1 MGKAIVITSGKG
13 GTGKTTAV
21 SALSCCLASMGYKTL
36 CLDGDVGLKNLDIY
50 LGLSDLAV
58 MDFSDI
64 IEGRSSIEKAIVAH
78 PNINNLYF
86 LTAPV
91 SIPPD
96 RISPEDMKNLI
107 DIIKIDYDFVL
118 IDSPAGIG
126 SGFQLSVCGA
136 DSALVVATT
145 DTTSYRDA
153 ARVVIE
159 LMERGL
165 NDIRLIVNRIRP
177 SLLKS
182 MKSTIDDAVDSV
194 GIQLIGIVP
203 EDKAIILSSN
213 AGIPLTAFN
222 RKSKGAVG
230 AFKRIS
236 RRLAGQ
242 KVTINKI
249 KKYV

>member
-36 CLDGDVGLKNLDIY
+36 CLDGDMGLKNLDIC

-64 IEGRSSIEKAIVAH
+64 IEGHSSPEKAIVAH
-78 PNINNLYF
+78 PKINNLYF

-91 SIPPD
+91 YIAHDS
-96 RISPEDMKNLI
+96 ISPEDMKNLI
-107 DIIKIDYDFVL
+107 ESLKSQYDFIL

-126 SGFQLSVCGA
+126 MGFQLSVCGA
-136 DSALVVATT
+136 DSALVIATT

-159 LMERGL
+159 LMEQGL
-165 NDIRLIVNRIRP
+165 DDIRLIVNRIRP

-194 GIQLIGIVP
+194 GVQLIGIVP

-222 RKSKGAVG
+222 RKSKGALD
-230 AFKRIS
+230 AFMRIS
-236 RRLAGQ
+236 QRLAGQ
-242 KVTINKI
+242 KVAINKI
-249 KKYV
+249 RKYI